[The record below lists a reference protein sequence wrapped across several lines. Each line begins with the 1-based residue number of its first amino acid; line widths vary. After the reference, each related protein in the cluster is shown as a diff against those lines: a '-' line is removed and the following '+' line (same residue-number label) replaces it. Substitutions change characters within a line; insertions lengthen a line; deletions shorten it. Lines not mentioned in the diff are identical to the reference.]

1 MIDTTSWKE
10 FNVGILFDIHPT
22 KNYGLN
28 NNKLFETEGDIPVVV
43 NSSFNN
49 GIGGYVNLPATEE
62 GNIITFSDTTSSDA
76 IFYQPKPFIGYSHV
90 QGMYPR
96 SLNWSEKSLL
106 FFLSIFKKVAANNN
120 FDYVNKFNRENA
132 NKLFVPLP
140 VDSDGKINFKY
151 MENYINDFEIDI
163 KKRINLLYEIKKY
176 KSEEID
182 IKNWRKFHIYDL
194 FEIDSGS
201 KLDKVKMK
209 ENNPT
214 INFVGRS
221 GINNGITAIVDKIDN
236 LEPYKAGYLTLSL
249 GGAYLGSCFVQS
261 KDFYTSQNVVVLI
274 PKIEMNI
281 YVKQFISAII
291 FKEGNTNY
299 KAFIDELNKHIKRD
313 FEFLLPVTKTGSIDF
328 EFMEKFIRNVPF
340 GDKI

>member
-1 MIDTTSWKE
+1 MIDTTNWKE
-10 FNVGILFDIHPT
+10 FKVGVLFDIHPT

-28 NNKLFETEGDIPVVV
+28 NSKLFETEGDVPVVV
-43 NSSFNN
+43 NSSYNN
-49 GIGGYVNLPATEE
+49 GVGGYVDLPATEE

-106 FFLSIFKKVAANNN
+106 FFLTIFKKAAINNN

-132 NKLFVPLP
+132 KELLVPLP
-140 VDSDGKINFKY
+140 IDSNGQINYKY
-151 MENYINDFEIDI
+151 MEDYINRFEEDI
-163 KKRINLLYEIKKY
+163 RNRINLLNNIKEY
-176 KSEEID
+176 KSENIN
-182 IKNWRKFHIYDL
+182 ISNWKKFHLYDL
-194 FEIDSGS
+194 FEIESGS
-201 KLDKVKMK
+201 KLDRVKMK

-221 GINNGITAIVDKIDN
+221 GINNGVTAIVDRIDGI
-236 LEPYKAGYLTLSL
+236 EPYKAGYLTLSL

-274 PKIEMNI
+274 PKVEMNI
-281 YVKQFISAII
+281 YVKQFIASII
-291 FKEGNTNY
+291 FKEGNTHY
-299 KAFIDELNKHIKRD
+299 KAFIDELNKHIKKD
-313 FEFLLPVTKTGSIDF
+313 FEFPLPVTEKGNIDYN
-328 EFMEKFIRNVPF
+328 FMEKYIKSIPF
-340 GDKI
+340 GNKI